1 MTGFEYLAGF
11 GVVMLVLSVIF
22 YLIGKRLPK

>member
-1 MTGFEYLAGF
+1 MTGYEYLTGF
-11 GVVMLVLSVIF
+11 AIVMLVLSVIF